1 METKTQISMM
11 NAVQSKKTGENMYE
25 YDLYYDGEHLCSDE
39 FHTEREVI
47 VDANDDQKLHV
58 F

>member
-11 NAVQSKKTGENMYE
+11 NAVQSKKAGKNMYK
-25 YDLYYDGEHLCSDE
+25 YDLYYNGEHLCSDE

-47 VDANDDQKLHV
+47 VDANDDRKLHV